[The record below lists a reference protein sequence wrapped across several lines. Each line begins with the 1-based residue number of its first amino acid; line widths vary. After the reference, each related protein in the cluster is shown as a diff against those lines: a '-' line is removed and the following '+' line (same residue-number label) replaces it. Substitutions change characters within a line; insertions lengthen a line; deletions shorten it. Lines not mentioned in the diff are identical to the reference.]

1 MPLSDWRTNLAPR
14 PRSYL
19 PIAKPTWREIVDA
32 ADWPRHDRGVSK
44 SLWDEACIAMGR
56 EEAAIVSATPAEQ
69 FTAGRCARVGRISVF
84 HGLNCQALTDRG
96 SGMAWLTGKPA
107 RCRGGENDI

>member
-14 PRSYL
+14 PR
-19 PIAKPTWREIVDA
+19 PWREIVDA
-32 ADWPRHDRGVSK
+32 ADWLRHDRGVSK

-69 FTAGRCARVGRISVF
+69 FTGGRCARVGRKAFSKGSPASANRPEERDGVAD
-84 HGLNCQALTDRG
+84 GQTSSLQGRG
-96 SGMAWLTGKPA
+96 
-107 RCRGGENDI
+107 NDI